1 MNKSYILKLLET
13 NRFGHV
19 IKLMQNNRYAWS
31 MRNYMFVYYN
41 SVFKSAKIIIFMK
54 EFMNNDKLSDYDEI
68 FYNRKMCYRS
78 SIMDISNNKTIFL
91 EYFKRVKVNNQSVD
105 YINEFMLGATPI
117 PHMDIIRYITSDILT
132 KLCNYSKMYKYNES
146 DINDVNTLKY
156 LFSIHTMNIHQLID
170 IDVCAMY
177 KTELL
182 EHIFSDDIAHRF
194 RFNIITYKYKNLM
207 MRTIMNDN
215 VKLFKLLTI
224 PNIYKVNTDCDL
236 ISLSKKVLCICNK
249 HKFKTKILEHIRANI
264 DDYKYMLP
272 LH

>member
-1 MNKSYILKLLET
+1 
-13 NRFGHV
+13 
-19 IKLMQNNRYAWS
+19 
-31 MRNYMFVYYN
+31 
-41 SVFKSAKIIIFMK
+41 MK

-68 FYNRKMCYRS
+68 FYKRKMCYRLFN
-78 SIMDISNNKTIFL
+78 MDI
-91 EYFKRVKVNNQSVD
+91 FKRVIINNLSAD
-105 YINEFMLGATPI
+105 YINELMLDTTPV

-146 DINDVNTLKY
+146 DIKDVNTLNY

-170 IDVCAMY
+170 VVVCAMY
-177 KTELL
+177 KTKYL

-194 RFNIITYKYKNLM
+194 RFNITTYKYEHLM

-236 ISLSKKVLCICNK
+236 ISLSKKVLCKN